1 MSKVAFITG
10 ISGMDGKLLSNF
22 LLSKGYKIIGL
33 VRKQSVHEVTVHSD
47 IEYIIGDL
55 LNIDLVLEKLQNIR
69 IDEIY
74 LLGAQSSIEPS
85 WDNFLETYN
94 INVTSTIKILDFVRK
109 KVEKPKVFF
118 ASSSEIFGN
127 PSEEPQN
134 EKTEKSP
141 RNPYGLSKILGQQ
154 IVEQYRNLYG
164 LFCCS
169 GILYNHESEFRKR
182 DVVTTKIVKGVSKI
196 SKGSTEKIK
205 IGNINSKRDWT
216 SARDFVEGM
225 WMTLQQE
232 FPDDYI
238 FSSNTIHS
246 VEEMLKICFEL
257 IGITNYENFV
267 IIDEELIRPTESL
280 NLVGN
285 NSKLKSIGWKPKIE
299 FREML
304 NQMIKYEIEKIQI

>member
-196 SKGSTEKIK
+196 SEGSTEKIK

>member
-33 VRKQSVHEVTVHSD
+33 VRKQSVHEVTVHNN

-55 LNIDLVLEKLQNIR
+55 LNIDLVLEKIQNIK

-85 WDNFLETYN
+85 WDNFLETYS

-127 PSEEPQN
+127 PNEEPQN

-196 SKGSTEKIK
+196 YKGSTEKIK
-205 IGNINSKRDWT
+205 LGNINSKRDWT

-232 FPDDYI
+232 FPGDYI
-238 FSSNTIHS
+238 FSSNTTHS
-246 VEEMLKICFEL
+246 VEEMLKICFEF
-257 IGITNYENFV
+257 IGITNYKNFV
-267 IIDEELIRPTESL
+267 IIDEDLIRPVESL
-280 NLVGN
+280 NLVGD
-285 NSKLKSIGWKPKIE
+285 NSKLQSIGWKPKIE
-299 FREML
+299 FKEML
-304 NQMIKYEIEKIQI
+304 NHMIEYEIENIKI

>member
-33 VRKQSVHEVTVHSD
+33 VRKQSVHEVTVHNN

-55 LNIDLVLEKLQNIR
+55 LSIDLVFEKIQSIK

-127 PSEEPQN
+127 PNEEPQN

-196 SKGSTEKIK
+196 YKGSTEKIK
-205 IGNINSKRDWT
+205 LGNINSKRDWT

-238 FSSNTIHS
+238 FSSNTTHS

-257 IGITNYENFV
+257 IGITNYKNFV
-267 IIDEELIRPTESL
+267 IIDEDLIRPVERL
-280 NLVGN
+280 NLVGD
-285 NSKLKSIGWKPKIE
+285 NSKLKSIGWNPKIE
-299 FREML
+299 FKEML
-304 NQMIKYEIEKIQI
+304 NHMIEYEIENIKI

>member
-33 VRKQSVHEVTVHSD
+33 VRKQSVHEVTVHND

-55 LNIDLVLEKLQNIR
+55 LNIDLVLEKLQNIK

-196 SKGSTEKIK
+196 SKGFTEKIK

-257 IGITNYENFV
+257 IGITNYNNFV

-280 NLVGN
+280 NLVGD
-285 NSKLKSIGWKPKIE
+285 NSKLKSIGWNPKSA
-299 FREML
+299 FR
-304 NQMIKYEIEKIQI
+304 

>member
-33 VRKQSVHEVTVHSD
+33 VRKQSVHEVTVHNN

-55 LNIDLVLEKLQNIR
+55 LNIDLVLEKIQNIK

-85 WDNFLETYN
+85 WDNFLETYS

-127 PSEEPQN
+127 PNEEPQN

-196 SKGSTEKIK
+196 YKGSTEKIK
-205 IGNINSKRDWT
+205 LGNINSKRDWT

-232 FPDDYI
+232 FPGDYI
-238 FSSNTIHS
+238 FSSNTTHS
-246 VEEMLKICFEL
+246 VEEMLKICFEF
-257 IGITNYENFV
+257 IGITNYKNFV
-267 IIDEELIRPTESL
+267 IIDEDLIRPVESL
-280 NLVGN
+280 NLVGD

-299 FREML
+299 FKEML
-304 NQMIKYEIEKIQI
+304 NHMIEYEIENIKI